1 MDLKD
6 VIGIIPDLL
15 LFIIPGYITIRVHE
29 KYDLQKRID
38 DFDTILYSILYSFVI
53 GILFS
58 IISKAVCRLFP
69 SCTFFFEE
77 SVVKQIL
84 YLLLALM
91 MSLLLIKLPKTR
103 AGELVRGIF
112 NKNLAPYSSVWIKAM
127 QNDAGVWAT
136 VYLKNGLIYSGKL
149 INYTSDPNESIRELL
164 LTNYRLA
171 LQNNGPITSA
181 EDFCCEIEDHT
192 HDSTS
197 KVLLDRS
204 DILAIE
210 INN

>member
-6 VIGIIPDLL
+6 IIVIIPDLL
-15 LFIIPGYITIRVHE
+15 LFIIPGYITIRLHE

-58 IISKAVCRLFP
+58 IISKATCFLFP
-69 SCTFFFEE
+69 CCTSFFEE
-77 SVVKQIL
+77 SVVKQII
-84 YLLLALM
+84 YLLLALL
-91 MSLLLIKLPKTR
+91 MSLLLIKLPKTTI
-103 AGELVRGIF
+103 GKVVRGIF
-112 NKNLAPYSSVWIKAM
+112 NKNLVPYSSVWIKAM
-127 QNDAGVWAT
+127 QNDAGAWAT

-149 INYTSDPNESIRELL
+149 INYTSDPNESIQELL

-171 LQNNGPITSA
+171 LQNSGPITSTK
-181 EDFCCEIEDHT
+181 DFCCEIEDHT
-192 HDSTS
+192 NDSTS